1 MLGPFFFLS
10 DSAGPLEWA
19 SFLRLLVLKGQQFKH
34 LDYRRNVFH
43 FPFKRITNSALIT
56 EAQLVRTFWK
66 YVSQIRK
73 QY

>member
-1 MLGPFFFLS
+1 MLGSCFLLS

-43 FPFKRITNSALIT
+43 FPFKKITNSALIT
-56 EAQLVRTFWK
+56 EAQLVGTFRK